1 MNLQRISKRLFHVSG
16 DELTPNIFH
25 VKLPQYNHEMKGLTE
40 LNEKQYNVARGS
52 WLVARVYSLLSN
64 SHVEHKDNND
74 SFCIDKK
81 RSDKFMSGRF
91 FVPAFNGG
99 LSL

>member
-1 MNLQRISKRLFHVSG
+1 
-16 DELTPNIFH
+16 
-25 VKLPQYNHEMKGLTE
+25 MKSIY
-40 LNEKQYNVARGS
+40 QYNVARGS
-52 WLVARVYSLLSN
+52 WLVARGSWLVARAYSLLSN